1 MAEYAIMAVVVANI
15 YQPITE
21 GNDGDTVTPTNMGI
35 GDVHDS
41 DIQLVW
47 ALTNTVKVSTLIDT
61 ELPGPIEV
69 EDTEYSIDSG
79 KTWRWSNK
87 FQSNFVGLTI
97 QNLSAATQFYD
108 KMTIGCLFVPG
119 EDEAFFN
126 QHDAIIINGDTSGG
140 SSAFGVL
147 QTNTIGGN
155 FIIRAHSAVS
165 YSSTYSDPI
174 TVVKDVPI
182 WVNLHFNGPAGT
194 VTVAAYNSTTYEELT
209 GSPVVAA
216 MDVGEKTFTLGF
228 GRTDAHG
235 DNAQTEDFSEMG
247 QIIIDTT
254 GVFPLIP
261 TAAPPPSVV
270 SSGVG
275 WGGGGWGS

>member
-1 MAEYAIMAVVVANI
+1 MAEYAIMAVVSANI

-21 GNDGDTVTPTNMGI
+21 GNDGDTVTPTNMAI

-61 ELPGPIEV
+61 EIPGPIEV

-97 QNLSAATQFYD
+97 QNLSAATQNYD

-119 EDEAFFN
+119 EDENFFN
-126 QHDAIIINGDTSGG
+126 QHDAIIINGAGASP
-140 SSAFGVL
+140 SSSFAVL
-147 QTNTIGGN
+147 QTNTVSGN
-155 FIIRAHSAVS
+155 FVIRAHSSVS
-165 YSSTYSDPI
+165 FGSTFSDPI
-174 TVVKDVPI
+174 TVVKDTRY
-182 WVNLHFNGPAGT
+182 WVNLHFDGPAGK
-194 VTVAAYNSTTYEELT
+194 VRVAVYDASDFTELT
-209 GSPVVAA
+209 GSPVEAN

-235 DNAQTEDFSEMG
+235 DNAQTEDFSELG

-261 TAAPPPSVV
+261 TAAPPPVA
-270 SSGVG
+270 GG
-275 WGGGGWGS
+275 DNWGSGGWGA